1 MKKEIILTPLAEIG
15 QGSALLTDTQVLIR
29 TSGISGSLKA
39 WLIGGEAEPIGN
51 IVDGKLQKSIDT
63 TKHSG
68 ILITQSGRQMLIGHY
83 GEEVPLPEEEALPE
97 KTPFDAM
104 GFNWQKIT
112 EKSFAKANS
121 HLRFILSNKNIYE
134 NYKKHRHYYIGE
146 SDTGGAIALKYDEED
161 NPFEFLGEKR
171 LYKNG
176 YAIICVDKK
185 TGKLYL
191 PEKR

>member
-15 QGSALLTDTQVLIR
+15 QGSALITDTEISIR

-51 IVDGKLQKSIDT
+51 IVDGKLQKNIDT
-63 TKHSG
+63 TNHNG
-68 ILITQSGRQMLIGHY
+68 ILITQSGRQMLIGRY
-83 GEEVPLPEEEALPE
+83 GEEDSLPEE
-97 KTPFDAM
+97 TPFDTM
-104 GFNWQKIT
+104 GFSWQKIT
-112 EKSFAKANS
+112 EKSFAKADS
-121 HLRFILSNKNIYE
+121 HLRFILSNKNMYE

-146 SDTGGAIALKYDEED
+146 SDIGGALAVKYDEVEE
-161 NPFEFLGEKR
+161 NPFEFLGEMR

>member
-15 QGSALLTDTQVLIR
+15 QGSAIITDTDITIR

-39 WLIGGEAEPIGN
+39 WLIGGDAEPIGN

-63 TKHSG
+63 TNHNG
-68 ILITQSGRQMLIGHY
+68 ILITQSGRQMLIGRY
-83 GEEVPLPEEEALPE
+83 AEESLIPVPEEI
-97 KTPFDAM
+97 PFDAM
-104 GFNWQKIT
+104 GFNWKKVT
-112 EKSFAKANS
+112 EKSFAKTNE

-134 NYKKHRHYYIGE
+134 NYKRHHHYYIGDSE
-146 SDTGGAIALKYDEED
+146 CGGALAIKYDETEE
-161 NPFEFLGEKR
+161 NPLEFLGGKR